1 MPESSTNKE
10 AAPCSDDPS
19 CAVPCVSSD
28 HGQHVLETLNVSQLQ
43 GTLPDV
49 VLRAGDCD
57 FPCHRAALSAGS
69 TYFQALFAGGGP
81 QEDVVPL
88 PQVSPGVLGL
98 LLDHLYGA
106 GVSLLEE
113 NTAALL
119 ALSDLLGV
127 IPLREACANFLEG
140 RLGPE
145 NCLAFLRLAQ
155 TFSLPSLAEGSR
167 RVLRQAFSDVSLQP
181 EFLKLELP
189 QVAELLADERLAV
202 AREEAVFEA
211 AMRWVR
217 HDPPARQGQ
226 LSCLL
231 EQVRLP
237 LLAPAY
243 FLEKVE
249 ADEMVRASRECHP
262 LLLEARQCFILG
274 REGSSWRATPRRF
287 MDLAEV
293 IVVVG
298 GCDRTGLLTLPFAG
312 VYHPWSRQWKTL
324 PSMPGCTKSEF
335 AMCAMKNDIY
345 ISGGHIHSR
354 DLWMFRSQLQTW
366 VRAASLN
373 EGRWRH
379 KMAVLQGRLYAVG
392 GFDGVRRLG
401 SVECYD
407 PFSNA
412 WAPMAPLLEAVSSAA
427 VVTCCNKLYVIGG
440 AVDDGANTDK
450 VQCFDPR
457 EDKWSLLSPAPFTQ
471 RCIEAVA
478 LDSTIYVVGGLLNKI
493 FSYDPCRDLWA
504 EAASLPGPLE
514 SCGVTICGR
523 RIYVLGGRDSRGEGT
538 DKTFTFDPLSGRLE
552 NQQPLQRCT
561 SAHGCVTILQ
571 HLGQGQTYP
580 KGQDRPS

>member
-1 MPESSTNKE
+1 MPESPPNKE
-10 AAPCSDDPS
+10 AEPRSDRPS
-19 CAVPCVSSD
+19 PAEPYVSSD
-28 HGQHVLETLNVSQLQ
+28 HAQHVLQTLRVYQLS
-43 GTLPDV
+43 GTLTDV
-49 VLRAGDCD
+49 VLRAGDRD

-69 TYFQALFAGGGP
+69 TYFRALFAGGGP

-88 PQVSPGVLGL
+88 PQASPGVLGL

-113 NTAALL
+113 DAAALL

-145 NCLAFLRLAQ
+145 NCLAFLSLAQ
-155 TFSLPSLAEGSR
+155 TFSLPSLAEESH
-167 RVLRQAFSDVSLQP
+167 RVVCQAFSEVSFQP
-181 EFLKLELP
+181 EFLELELA
-189 QVAELLADERLAV
+189 QVAELLADDSLVV
-202 AREEAVFEA
+202 AREETVFEA

-217 HDPPARQGQ
+217 HDPLARHRQ
-226 LSCLL
+226 LPCLL

-249 ADEMVRASRECHP
+249 ANEMIRANRECHP

-287 MDLAEV
+287 MDLTEV
-293 IVVVG
+293 IMVVG

-312 VYHPWSRQWKTL
+312 AYHPWSRQWKSL
-324 PSMPGCTKSEF
+324 PSVPGCTKSEF
-335 AMCAMKNDIY
+335 AMCTMKNDVY
-345 ISGGHIHSR
+345 LSGGHIHSR

-366 VRAASLN
+366 VRAASLH

-379 KMAVLQGRLYAVG
+379 KMAVVQGRLYAVG

-407 PFSNA
+407 PFSNT
-412 WAPMAPLLEAVSSAA
+412 WAPVAPLLEAVSSAA
-427 VVTCCNKLYVIGG
+427 VVPCSNKLYVIGG
-440 AVDDGANTDK
+440 AVDDSSNTDK
-450 VQCFDPR
+450 VQCFDPG
-457 EDKWSLLSPAPFTQ
+457 EDKWSLLSPAPFNQ

-478 LDSTIYVVGGLLNKI
+478 LDDIIYVVGGLLSKI
-493 FSYDPCRDLWA
+493 FSYNPARDLWA

-514 SCGVTICGR
+514 SCGVTICSR
-523 RIYVLGGRDSRGEGT
+523 RIYVLGGRDSRGEST
-538 DKTFTFDPLSGRLE
+538 DKTFAFDPFSGRLE
-552 NQQPLQRCT
+552 DQQPLQRCT

-571 HLGQGQTYP
+571 HLGQGQTDP

>member
-1 MPESSTNKE
+1 MPESPSGEE
-10 AAPCSDDPS
+10 AESHLDHPS
-19 CAVPCVSSD
+19 QAELCVSSD
-28 HGQHVLETLNVSQLQ
+28 STQQVLQRPSVHQLR
-43 GTLPDV
+43 GTLTDV
-49 VLRAGDCD
+49 LLRAGDCD

-69 TYFQALFAGGGP
+69 TYFQALFSGGAP
-81 QEDVVPL
+81 QEDVVLL

-113 NTAALL
+113 DAAALL

-127 IPLREACANFLEG
+127 IPLRETCANFLEG
-140 RLGPE
+140 QLGPQ

-155 TFSLPSLAEGSR
+155 TFSLPSLAEGSL
-167 RVLRQAFSDVSLQP
+167 RVVRQAFPQVSSQP
-181 EFLKLELP
+181 EFLELELA
-189 QVAELLADERLAV
+189 QVAELLADESLGV

-217 HDPPARQGQ
+217 HDPPARRGH
-226 LSCLL
+226 LPGLL
-231 EQVRLP
+231 KKVRLP

-249 ADEMVRASRECHP
+249 ADEMVRASRECYP

-274 REGSSWRATPRRF
+274 REGSSWKATPRRF

-298 GCDRTGLLTLPFAG
+298 GCDRTGLLTLPFADA
-312 VYHPWSRQWKTL
+312 YHPWSRQWKTL
-324 PSMPGCTKSEF
+324 PSVPGCTKSEF
-335 AMCAMKNDIY
+335 AMCAMRNDVY
-345 ISGGHIHSR
+345 LSGGHIHSR

-379 KMAVLQGRLYAVG
+379 KMAVMQGRLYAVG
-392 GFDGVRRLG
+392 GFDGVHRLR

-407 PFSNA
+407 PFFNT
-412 WAPMAPLLEAVSSAA
+412 WTPVHPLLEAVSSAA
-427 VVTCCNKLYVIGG
+427 VVPCCNKLYVIGG
-440 AVDDGANTDK
+440 AMDDGSNTDK
-450 VQCFDPR
+450 VQCYDPGK
-457 EDKWSLLSPAPFTQ
+457 DKWRLLSPAPFTQ

-478 LDSTIYVVGGLLNKI
+478 LDDTIYVVGGLLNKI
-493 FSYDPCRDLWA
+493 FSYDPCRDLWK

-514 SCGVTICGR
+514 SCGVTVCGR
-523 RIYVLGGRDSRGEGT
+523 KIYILGGRDERGEGT
-538 DKTFTFDPLSGRLE
+538 DKTFAFDPLSGCLE

-571 HLGQGQTYP
+571 HLGQRQNNP
-580 KGQDRPS
+580 KGQSRAS